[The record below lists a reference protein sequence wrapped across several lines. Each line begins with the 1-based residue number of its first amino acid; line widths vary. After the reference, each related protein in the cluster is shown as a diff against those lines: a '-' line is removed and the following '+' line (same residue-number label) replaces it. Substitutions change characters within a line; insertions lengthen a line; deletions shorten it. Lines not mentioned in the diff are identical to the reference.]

1 MVQRSQLAD
10 YQRARRLRP
19 KTGPLMGVSDLDTYV
34 DRPLMAELSPAI
46 GLARHPRDRLRSKSI
61 AMSSTKRSPQL
72 RVIGAAGNAAP

>member
-34 DRPLMAELSPAI
+34 DRPLMAEAYPMSR
-46 GLARHPRDRLRSKSI
+46 ARELPGRAS
-61 AMSSTKRSPQL
+61 
-72 RVIGAAGNAAP
+72 RVRP